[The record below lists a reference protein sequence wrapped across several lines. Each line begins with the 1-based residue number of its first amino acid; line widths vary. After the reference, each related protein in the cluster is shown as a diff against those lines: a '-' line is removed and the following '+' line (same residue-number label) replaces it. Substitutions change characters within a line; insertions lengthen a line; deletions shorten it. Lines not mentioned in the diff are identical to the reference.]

1 MSKTT
6 GSIQKVNTP
15 LSRSFFVTD
24 FNLKPLFAMSR
35 CDFDKS
41 FPKIST

>member
-6 GSIQKVNTP
+6 GSI
-15 LSRSFFVTD
+15 RSFFVTD

-41 FPKIST
+41 FPKIFT